1 MIVASRF
8 DKSNFL
14 AVAEGDALS
23 GTPQLA
29 LLMCPILFWGWTI
42 CKPGPHALVA
52 VAESALSCLR
62 PVLRPSCVRFPRAP
76 RAV

>member
-1 MIVASRF
+1 MVAGVNVIVASRF

-42 CKPGPHALVA
+42 CKP
-52 VAESALSCLR
+52 
-62 PVLRPSCVRFPRAP
+62 AP
-76 RAV
+76 MPWWP